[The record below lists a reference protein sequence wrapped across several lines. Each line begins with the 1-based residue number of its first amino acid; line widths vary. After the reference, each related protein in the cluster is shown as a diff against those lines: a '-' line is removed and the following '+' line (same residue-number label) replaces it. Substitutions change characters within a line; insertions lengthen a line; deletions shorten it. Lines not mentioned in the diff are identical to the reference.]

1 MKFIYQIS
9 LWFYQL
15 LITIVAP
22 FNLKAKQFKEGR
34 KDIFIKIKLALSSN
48 NDPVIWFHC
57 ASLGEFEQARP
68 VMELMKKQ
76 KPHFKIFLTFFS
88 PSGYEIR
95 KNYTGA
101 DWIFYLPI
109 DTYTNASMFIEI
121 VKPKIALFTKY
132 EFWYYYLKV
141 LRSNEI
147 PIYSFSSIFR
157 ENQLFFK
164 PYGGFYKSFLKFFN
178 HLFVQ
183 DNRSLQLL
191 KSIGIQNVTVAGDT
205 RFDRVAEI
213 CANVNEINVANTFKN
228 SELCM
233 VIGSSWPQDMSVLLP
248 LINNE
253 KIQLK
258 YIIAPHEINKEE
270 IKSLQNQIN
279 KKSVCFSEVNEST
292 VNQYDVLFI
301 DNIGMLSSLYQYG
314 EMAYI
319 GGAFGKGLHNVLEA
333 ATFGMPVIFGPKYSK
348 FVEAINLIKKGV
360 GFSINSSEEL
370 LPLVEK
376 LCLDTIYRQNLSDL
390 SKQFVQENTGG
401 SALIVQFLKDENL
414 I

>member
-1 MKFIYQIS
+1 
-9 LWFYQL
+9 
-15 LITIVAP
+15 
-22 FNLKAKQFKEGR
+22 
-34 KDIFIKIKLALSSN
+34 
-48 NDPVIWFHC
+48 
-57 ASLGEFEQARP
+57 
-68 VMELMKKQ
+68 
-76 KPHFKIFLTFFS
+76 
-88 PSGYEIR
+88 
-95 KNYTGA
+95 
-101 DWIFYLPI
+101 
-109 DTYTNASMFIEI
+109 MFIEI

-213 CANVNEINVANTFKN
+213 CANVNEINVANVFKN